1 MKRTEAD
8 LSKGIRALPSFP
20 IVLVTVG
27 RNIMTAGAFHFYSF
41 DPPSLMIGIM
51 PKRYTYELIN
61 EYNEFGINIPKA
73 DQVELVRL
81 CGSLSGRQVTD
92 KYKEAGVTPM
102 KSSVIRSCLIE
113 ECPLNIECEVV
124 HRVDFPG
131 THRWYVGEIR
141 AVHIEED
148 FERDQALMFWGGE
161 YRKVG
166 EFLEYA
172 RKRALPDAG
181 TT

>member
-1 MKRTEAD
+1 MKKSETD

-20 IVLVTVG
+20 VVLVTVG
-27 RNIMTAGAFHFYSF
+27 RNIMTAGAFHFCSF
-41 DPPSLMIGIM
+41 APPSVMIGIV

-73 DQVELVRL
+73 DQVELVRI
-81 CGSLSGRQVTD
+81 CGSLSGREAAD

-102 KSSVIRSCLIE
+102 KSSVIRSYLIE

-124 HRVDFPG
+124 HKVDFPG
-131 THRWYVGEIR
+131 THQWYVGEIR
-141 AVHIEED
+141 AVHIDGD

-166 EFLEYA
+166 GFLEYS
-172 RKRALPDAG
+172 R
-181 TT
+181 